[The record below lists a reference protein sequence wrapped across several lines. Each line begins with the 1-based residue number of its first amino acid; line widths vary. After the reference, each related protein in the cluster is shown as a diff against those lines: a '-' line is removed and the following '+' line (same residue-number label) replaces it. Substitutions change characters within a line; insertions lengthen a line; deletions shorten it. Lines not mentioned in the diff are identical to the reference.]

1 MLLEFTHSN
10 FELHFHI
17 KTGLKILSFMV
28 EMLNESINWVWW
40 SRERKMTS
48 PSVVQLSNR
57 ATYKHAEERVTFWW
71 CESCSWQKIIT
82 NNYCCANHTISKSLL
97 LVRVISYLLCDV
109 FSYWSRWLPQAWRHS
124 VLLQHCFSMLVS

>member
-97 LVRVISYLLCDV
+97 WCEYFHTFFVTYFPIGADGCPKLGDIQFCFNTV
-109 FSYWSRWLPQAWRHS
+109 S
-124 VLLQHCFSMLVS
+124 VC